1 MIEKKRAIALGFFD
15 GVHIGHSALLR
26 RALAAAGESGV
37 VPSVITFDTHPA
49 GFVTG
54 RSVPLINSPED
65 RAGLIQRLFGIDDII
80 FLHFD
85 YETAS
90 MRWDKFVEHLAD
102 EFGAR
107 RLIAGH
113 DFKFGH
119 RGEGDAGRLREKC
132 REIGLDCDIIPEVKL
147 DGVTSS
153 STYIRGLIAGGE
165 ISRANEFLGHPHVL
179 TDFVRYGYRLG
190 RVIGTP
196 TVNMCFADGVLVP
209 AHGVYATRVTLGG
222 GDAHVG
228 VTNIGTRPTV
238 SDSDRVTAETHIL
251 DYQGNLYGKTVR
263 VEFFE
268 RLREEQQFSGVE
280 ELKERIAQDCA
291 RAAKYFED
299 IRSRRSG
306 RRADIITP
314 GS

>member
-1 MIEKKRAIALGFFD
+1 MIGKKRVIALGFFD

-26 RALAAAGESGV
+26 RALAAADEYGL
-37 VPSVITFDTHPA
+37 VPSVITFDTHPV

-85 YETAS
+85 RETAL
-90 MRWDKFVEHLAD
+90 MRWDEFVEHLAD

-113 DFKFGH
+113 DFKFG
-119 RGEGDAGRLREKC
+119 RGGEGDVARLSAKC
-132 REIGLDCDIIPEVKL
+132 REMGLGCDIIPEVRL
-147 DGVTSS
+147 GGVTSS
-153 STYIRGLIAGGE
+153 STYVRKLIAQGD
-165 ISRANEFLGHPHVL
+165 IVTANKFLGHPHVL

-196 TVNMCFADGVLVP
+196 TINMCFTDGVLIP
-209 AHGVYATRVTLGG
+209 AHGVYASRVTLDGG
-222 GDAHVG
+222 AGYVG

-263 VEFFE
+263 VEFFARIRAE
-268 RLREEQQFSGVE
+268 RQFGGVD
-280 ELKERIAQDCA
+280 ELKAQIAEDCVS
-291 RAAKYFED
+291 AAEYFK
-299 IRSRRSG
+299 G
-306 RRADIITP
+306 ADIIP

>member
-1 MIEKKRAIALGFFD
+1 MTEKKRVIALGFFD
-15 GVHIGHSALLR
+15 GVHIGHSALMR
-26 RALAAAGESGV
+26 RALAAARESGL
-37 VPSVITFDTHPA
+37 VPSVITFDAHPI

-54 RSVPLINSPED
+54 RGVPLINSPED

-85 YETAS
+85 RETAS

-113 DFKFGH
+113 DFRFGSG
-119 RGEGDAGRLREKC
+119 GEGDAALLQEKC
-132 REIGLDCDIIPEVKL
+132 RALGLGCDIIPEVKL
-147 DGVTSS
+147 GGVTSS
-153 STYIRGLIAGGE
+153 STYIRELIARGD
-165 ISRANEFLGHPHVL
+165 IATANEFLGHPHVL

-196 TVNMCFADGVLVP
+196 TINMCFADGVLIP
-209 AHGVYATRVTLGG
+209 AHGVYATRVYLGG
-222 GDAHVG
+222 DGGHIG

-251 DYQGNLYGKTVR
+251 NYQGNLYGKTVR

-268 RLREEQQFSGVE
+268 RIRAERQFGGVE
-280 ELKERIAQDCA
+280 ELKEQIARDCGSVTE
-291 RAAKYFED
+291 YFANGNYY
-299 IRSRRSG
+299 SG
-306 RRADIITP
+306 
-314 GS
+314 